1 MANDSPY
8 CLLTMM
14 APAKK
19 ATAWGSGPCVSECM
33 KREKVRETV
42 GLTHLEQLL
51 VPQLPLDGV
60 YRRLDVEIRHEEKKQ
75 CTSALK
81 LFYKTSHW
89 V

>member
-19 ATAWGSGPCVSECM
+19 ATAWGSGAPCVGECM
-33 KREKVRETV
+33 KRETVRETV
-42 GLTHLEQLL
+42 EPTHLEQLL

-75 CTSALK
+75 CCFIK
-81 LFYKTSHW
+81 LPW
-89 V
+89 VQLR